1 MKTRIRAAAGK
12 GGGLSRSRARYL
24 AVLGFSALLLA
35 GLNACS
41 STKLTTRWKDEQYT
55 GPAFSSIFVI
65 GMVKD
70 DVSRRY
76 LEDAL
81 AARMDKD
88 GVTGIPGY
96 RLLPAPVDL
105 DEESEIREAVGQT
118 DADAVLIVTLTG
130 VDKQERVVPPR
141 VEYVPAMGMGYGM
154 YPYYMSSYQAVYQ
167 PGYTTIDTII
177 GMEQKLF
184 SVASEELVWAA
195 NTESV
200 NPSSRDKVV
209 GEMADLLM
217 GDLKKS
223 GLLK

>member
-1 MKTRIRAAAGK
+1 MRNRYSRGRSTRLVFTLTWVALVLV
-12 GGGLSRSRARYL
+12 GLT
-24 AVLGFSALLLA
+24 
-35 GLNACS
+35 ACS
-41 STKLTTRWKDEQYT
+41 STKLVTQWKDDQYG
-55 GPAFSSIFVI
+55 GPAFSSIFIV

-88 GVTGIPGY
+88 GVKGIPGY
-96 RLLPAPVDL
+96 RLLPTPVDL

-184 SVASEELVWAA
+184 SVASEELVWAGK
-195 NTESV
+195 TECV

-209 GEMADLLM
+209 GEMADVLM
-217 GDLKKS
+217 INLTKS
-223 GLLK
+223 GLVK